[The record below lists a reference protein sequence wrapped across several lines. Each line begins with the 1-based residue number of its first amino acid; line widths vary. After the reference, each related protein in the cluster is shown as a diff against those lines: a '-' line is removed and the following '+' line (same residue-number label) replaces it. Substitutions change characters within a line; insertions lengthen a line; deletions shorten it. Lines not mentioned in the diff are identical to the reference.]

1 MLTLLGSLLGFA
13 GSAIPEVINTFKE
26 DGKHKHDLEVMK
38 LQLEAA
44 KNSVKL
50 EKEVYAFKA
59 LDEEQKRLLEHD
71 ANIDSRGFVGAL
83 RGSVRPIITYVFF
96 LTFIAVK
103 GSAMYVML
111 QSGTDIPAA
120 LDAVW
125 DNETEALF
133 AAVISF
139 WFGSRAISKLKG
151 KT

>member
-1 MLTLLGSLLGFA
+1 MLALLGSLLGFA
-13 GSAIPEVINTFKE
+13 GSAIPEVINSFKE
-26 DGKHKHDLEVMK
+26 GGKQKHALEVMK

-44 KNSVKL
+44 KNSVNL
-50 EKEVYAFKA
+50 EKEIYNFKA

-83 RGSVRPIITYVFF
+83 RGSVRPVITYVFF

-111 QSGTDIPAA
+111 QGGTDIPAA

-125 DNETEALF
+125 NDETEALF
-133 AAVISF
+133 AAVLSF
-139 WFGSRAISKLKG
+139 WFGNRAITKLKG
-151 KT
+151 RT